1 MSNIKENIQAEI
13 REVLNAY
20 PIKTEILDEVCEGVQ
35 RNFEN
40 YPSNPIGDNHPDTKD
55 NNRYNNAD
63 VDVDMLNQMYN
74 QIL

>member
-1 MSNIKENIQAEI
+1 MTNIKENIQAEI
-13 REVLNAY
+13 KKVLNAY
-20 PIKTEILDEVCEGVQ
+20 PIKTEIIDEVCEVVQ

-40 YPSNPIGDNHPDTKD
+40 YPSNSIGDNHPDTKD

>member
-20 PIKTEILDEVCEGVQ
+20 PIKSEIIDEVCKVVQ

-40 YPSNPIGDNHPDTKD
+40 YPSNLIEDNHS
-55 NNRYNNAD
+55 YNNAD

>member
-13 REVLNAY
+13 KEVLNAY
-20 PIKTEILDEVCEGVQ
+20 PIKPEIIDEVCKVVQ

-40 YPSNPIGDNHPDTKD
+40 YPSNLIEDNHS
-55 NNRYNNAD
+55 YNNAD

>member
-1 MSNIKENIQAEI
+1 MTNIKENIQAEI
-13 REVLNAY
+13 KEVLNSY
-20 PIKTEILDEVCEGVQ
+20 PIKIEIIDEVCRVVQ

-40 YPSNPIGDNHPDTKD
+40 YPSDRTEKNHPDTKD